1 MRSTTRGRRRARL
14 PTVLTTVATVAV
26 VSTGSSA
33 QASTPANWRLGDYIL
48 DFPTRFYVE
57 ENSYAARQAATW
69 QAQGRTADAAVMRR
83 LATIAQA
90 TWFTGG
96 SPQEVQEQVG
106 TTVKAAGKQHAVP
119 VLVAYNIP
127 GRDCSQYSAGGAS
140 TEQAY
145 RDWIDGFSRGI
156 GNRPAV
162 VILEP
167 DSLAL
172 LSSEPCVCD
181 ERFRVI
187 RYAVDRLRGNP
198 LTAIYLDGGHS
209 AWHDV
214 NDYEAAFGDPR
225 AELGMATRLMRA
237 GIDRATGF
245 YLNVSNYRTNDD
257 LIGFGT
263 KLSKAIH
270 LRQQTG
276 AASCTDAELRSVAVK
291 PSKLTHFVLDTSR
304 NGQGPWTA
312 PAGLYS
318 DPQEWCNPPGRGLGS
333 RPTTRTGHP
342 LVDAYLWVKRPGESD
357 GSCNRGT
364 AGPGDPEHGGQ
375 IDPVAGDWWGE
386 YALGLALRANPPL

>member
-1 MRSTTRGRRRARL
+1 
-14 PTVLTTVATVAV
+14 VLTTVATVAV

-33 QASTPANWRLGDYIL
+33 QASTPANWRLGDYIP

-57 ENSYAARQAATW
+57 ENSCAARQAATW
-69 QAQGRTADAAVMRR
+69 QAQGRTADAATMRK
-83 LATIAQA
+83 LSTIAQA
-90 TWFTGG
+90 IWVLDG
-96 SPQEVQEQVG
+96 SPLEVQEQVD
-106 TTVKAAGKQHAVP
+106 TIMKAAGKQHAVP

-127 GRDCSQYSAGGAS
+127 RRDGAQFSAGGAS
-140 TEQAY
+140 TEQEY

-172 LSSEPCVCD
+172 LSSEEAGGGASSRPVDGAFVD
-181 ERFRVI
+181 ERFRLI
-187 RYAVDRLRGNP
+187 RYAVDRLRGSP
-198 LTAIYLDGGHS
+198 LTAVYLDGGHS

-214 NDYEAAFGDPR
+214 NDYEAGYGASQVR
-225 AELGMATRLMRA
+225 LGMATRLMRA

-245 YLNVSNYRTNDD
+245 FLNVSNYRTNDD
-257 LIGFGT
+257 LIAFGT
-263 KLSKAIH
+263 KLSRAIH

-276 AASCTDAELRSVAVK
+276 AASCTDADLAAVTEN

-304 NGQGPWTA
+304 NGQGPWIA
-312 PAGLYS
+312 PDGQYS
-318 DPQEWCNPPGRGLGS
+318 DPQEWCNPPGRGVGS

-342 LVDAYLWVKRPGESD
+342 LVDAFLWVKRPGESD

-364 AGPGDPEHGGQ
+364 PGPGDPEHDGQ
-375 IDPVAGDWWGE
+375 VLPVAGDWWGE
-386 YALGLALRANPPL
+386 YALGLAQRANPPL

>member
-1 MRSTTRGRRRARL
+1 
-14 PTVLTTVATVAV
+14 VLTTVATVAV

-33 QASTPANWRLGDYIL
+33 QASTPANSRLGDYIL
-48 DFPTRFYVE
+48 DFPTTFYVE

-69 QAQGRTADAAVMRR
+69 QAQGRTADAAVMRK
-83 LATIAQA
+83 LSTIAQA
-90 TWFTGG
+90 TWIVGG
-96 SPQEVQEQVG
+96 TPQEVQQQVD
-106 TTVKAAGKQHAVP
+106 TTMQAAGKQHAVP

-140 TEQAY
+140 SEQAY

-167 DSLAL
+167 DGLAL
-172 LSSEPCVCD
+172 LSSEPWSGSTGRSED
-181 ERFRVI
+181 HSAEDRRFREI
-187 RYAVDRLRGNP
+187 RYAVERLRGNP

-214 NDYEAAFGDPR
+214 NDYE
-225 AELGMATRLMRA
+225 ELGMATRLMRA
-237 GIDRATGF
+237 GIDRASGF
-245 YLNVSNYRTNDD
+245 FLNVSNYRTNDES
-257 LIGFGT
+257 IAYGT
-263 KLSKAIH
+263 RLSTCIH
-270 LRQQTG
+270 VRQQTG
-276 AASCTDAELRSVAVK
+276 AASCADADLANVDVTA
-291 PSKLTHFVLDTSR
+291 SKLTHFVLDTSR

-357 GSCNRGT
+357 GSSTRGT
-364 AGPGDPEHGGQ
+364 AGPGDPAHGGG
-375 IDPVAGDWWGE
+375 INPVAGDWWGD
-386 YALGLALRANPPL
+386 YALGLAKRAEPPL